1 MPKRYKINRISENAK
16 TAVLFIHGIIGT
28 PAHFKDFVSLVP
40 ESFSVCNLL
49 LDGHGKGVEDF
60 SKTSMNKWKNQVR
73 EKVEELKQSH
83 ENIIIAAH
91 SMGTL
96 FAINE
101 AFLSPDK
108 ISCIYLLA
116 APLKIFLRPQALK
129 NAVKV
134 YFNKISPQDTIGKA
148 TREAYGIE
156 RDKRFWK
163 YLGWIPRYLEL
174 FSEIKKTRE
183 LIPLLKTRVLC
194 FQSENDEMVSMKAL
208 EYLKKNENIS
218 LEILKN
224 SYHFYYNDE
233 DYKLILDKFSEV
245 LKND

>member
-1 MPKRYKINRISENAK
+1 MPKRYEVNRILKNAK

-28 PAHFKDFVSLVP
+28 PAHFKDFVPLVP
-40 ESFSVCNLL
+40 ENFSVCNLL

-60 SKTSMNKWKNQVR
+60 SKTSMDKWKNQVR

-83 ENIIIAAH
+83 DNIIIAAH

-96 FAINE
+96 FAITE
-101 AFLSPDK
+101 AYLSPDK

-116 APLKIFLRPQALK
+116 APLKIFLRPKMFQ
-129 NAVKV
+129 NAAKV
-134 YFNKISPQDTIGKA
+134 YLGKIDPTDALAVA
-148 TREAYGIE
+148 TREAHGIE
-156 RDKRFWK
+156 IDKRFWR

-174 FSEIKKTRE
+174 FREIKKTRG
-183 LIPLLKTRVLC
+183 LIPLLKTKVLC
-194 FQSENDEMVSMKAL
+194 FQSAKDEMVSMKAV